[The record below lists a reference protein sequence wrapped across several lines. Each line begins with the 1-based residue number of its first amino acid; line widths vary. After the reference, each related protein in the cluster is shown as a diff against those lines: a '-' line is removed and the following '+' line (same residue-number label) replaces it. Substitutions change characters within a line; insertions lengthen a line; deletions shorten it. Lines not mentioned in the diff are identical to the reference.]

1 MAQQLEKIAS
11 IATQRKMMPNL
22 MSKPPMGLKKPKSK
36 KDSNFLK
43 WVREQHCVICKTFGE
58 VQQSPTQA
66 HHPIHNRY
74 GTHKRSDNTAI
85 PLCEGHHQ
93 GLFDSSKTALHREPK
108 LWLEK
113 YGPDWSY
120 SQETEM

>member
-1 MAQQLEKIAS
+1 M
-11 IATQRKMMPNL
+11 TNL
-22 MSKPPMGLKKPKSK
+22 ARKPPIGLKVKRSK
-36 KDSNFLK
+36 KDVKFLK
-43 WVREQHCVICKTFGE
+43 WIREQPCCICKTFNE
-58 VQQSPTQA
+58 PQMSLTTA

-74 GTHKRSDNTAI
+74 GTHKRSDQSAI

-93 GLFDSSKTALHREPK
+93 GLWYTSKIAIHKEPK

-120 SQETEM
+120 SYSHPTEL